1 MLMLR
6 ALARLGTDLV
16 WQIKC
21 RHNPASDLSIRRSTP
36 QMRVRRQAKEDGFR
50 NA

>member
-6 ALARLGTDLV
+6 ASARLGTDLV

-21 RHNPASDLSIRRSTP
+21 RHDPASDLGI
-36 QMRVRRQAKEDGFR
+36 
-50 NA
+50 